1 MRSSA
6 TLALIVLVSAC
17 SPRREPETP
26 SASAAL
32 QSFYDAYLPA
42 FKQGRFRAFLDDST
56 TLVAPALRRAL
67 IADYQASAADSTQV
81 VGLDFDPFLNSQD
94 PCSGYRVGA
103 DSAAGARHFIRVR
116 AMCPGDTALAA
127 VAVLEQSSHR
137 WELVDLHYPGDT
149 STLQG
154 ILARLA
160 RERARPT
167 GAGAPNN

>member
-6 TLALIVLVSAC
+6 TLAVIVLVSAC

-32 QSFYDAYLPA
+32 QSFYDAYLPVFA
-42 FKQGRFRAFLDDST
+42 QGRLRAFLDDST

-94 PCSGYRVGA
+94 PCSVYRVGA
-103 DSAAGARHFIRVR
+103 DSSAGARHLIQVR
-116 AMCPGDTALAA
+116 GICPGDTTLAA
-127 VAVLEQSSHR
+127 VAVLEQSSHG
-137 WELVDLHYPGDT
+137 WELVDLQYPGDT
-149 STLQG
+149 ATLQG

-160 RERARPT
+160 RDRAQPRR
-167 GAGAPNN
+167 AGSPDS